1 MPAAET
7 SKAQHPDTF
16 HSASTLTSGD
26 TTVNLFRLDSLAKE
40 IPGTDLARLPYS
52 LRILLENLLRHED
65 GKTVTAEDIR
75 FLAKWD
81 ATAEPSREIAYM
93 PARVLMQDFTGV
105 PAIVDL
111 AAMRDAMR
119 ALGGNPE
126 LINPLQPAELVIDH
140 SVQVDEFGTANAYDL
155 NAALEFTRNR
165 ERYAFLKWGQTAFR
179 NFSAVPPG
187 MGICHQVNLEYL
199 ARVVFTTQPGPD
211 GRITAYPDTLVGTDS
226 HTTMVN
232 GLGVLGW
239 GVGGIE
245 AEAAMLGQPVS
256 MLLPQVVGFR
266 MTGKLREGTT
276 ATDLVLTVTEM
287 LRKLGVV
294 GKFVEFY
301 GPGISELPL
310 ADRAT
315 IANMAPEYG
324 ATCGIFPVDKETL
337 NYLRLTGRTEEH
349 IALTEAYFRAQGL
362 FHTPESPEAAY
373 SATLSLDLATVEPSV
388 AGPKRPQDRVLLS
401 QTPESFA
408 RQLPS
413 LQGPHANRAAARQ
426 MVRWEGEGGHAS
438 ATGDIIS
445 GTGRSA
451 PEVPNVVSVIP
462 TTHDDRPVS
471 VQRPAIAEPISSVQ
485 QRFGV
490 DPDPY
495 LRDGSVVIA
504 AITSCTNTSNPYVMM
519 AAGLLAKK
527 AVQKGLRTP
536 PWVKTSL
543 APGSRVVT
551 DYYMKSGLLE
561 YLDQLRFQVVGYGC
575 TTCIGNSGPLPTDVS
590 KSIEENNLVAV
601 SVLSGNR
608 NFEGRISAEVRANY
622 LMSPPLVVAY
632 ALAGHIQHDFEND
645 PIGRGNDGRPVFLR
659 DIWPSQ
665 QEVSETVASCIDS
678 DMFRD
683 QYATVTDGDQNWQHL
698 KFPSGNT
705 YGWEADSTYIRQAP
719 YFDGMPATPAPV
731 QDIRAARV
739 LAVLGDSVTTDHI
752 SPAGSIKLNGPAGK
766 YLTDHG
772 VKPSDFNS
780 YGSRRGNHE
789 VMVRGT
795 FANVRLR
802 NRLAPGTEGGVT
814 RLMPDDVPMS
824 IYDASVEYAKRSIP
838 LAILA
843 GKEYGSGSS
852 RDWAA
857 KGPRLLG
864 IRFVIAESYERIHR
878 SNLVGMGILPLQ
890 FQHGENAESLGLS
903 GQELFSVGDAPGALR
918 QMLDDKFPTGKNITV
933 TAESDTGHTVTFP
946 VTVRIDTPQEI
957 LYYQHGGILQYV
969 LRQLAGKA

>member
-1 MPAAET
+1 MPT
-7 SKAQHPDTF
+7 QSHPDSF
-16 HSASTLTSGD
+16 KSLSTLAVGK
-26 TTVNLFRLDSLAKE
+26 TTYDLFRLKALE
-40 IPGTDLARLPYS
+40 GTGIDLGRLPFS

-65 GKTVTAEDIR
+65 GRTVTAEDIQ
-75 FLAKWD
+75 FLACWD
-81 ATAEPSREIAYM
+81 PNAEPSREIAYM

-105 PAIVDL
+105 PAVVDL
-111 AAMRDAMR
+111 AAMRDAMK
-119 ALGGNPE
+119 ALGGDPE
-126 LINPLQPAELVIDH
+126 KINPLQPAELVIDH
-140 SVQVDEFGTANAYDL
+140 SVQVDEFGTQRAYDL
-155 NAALEFTRNR
+155 NAALEFQRNR
-165 ERYAFLKWGQTAFR
+165 ERYAFLKWGQTAFN

-199 ARVVFTTQPGPD
+199 ARVVFTTTPD
-211 GRITAYPDTLVGTDS
+211 AQGKVFAYPDTLVGTDS

-256 MLLPQVVGFR
+256 MLVPQVVGFKL
-266 MTGKLREGTT
+266 TGKLKEGTT

-301 GPGISELPL
+301 GSGIAELPL

-324 ATCGIFPVDKETL
+324 ATCGIFPVDAETL
-337 NYLRLTGRTEEH
+337 RYLRLTGRSEEQ
-349 IALTEAYFRAQGL
+349 IALVEAYYREQGL
-362 FHTPESPEAAY
+362 FHTADAKEAVY
-373 SATLSLDLATVEPSV
+373 SATIALDLATVESSV
-388 AGPKRPQDRVLLS
+388 AGPKRPQDRVALS
-401 QTPESFA
+401 QAGASFKE
-408 RQLPS
+408 QLPG
-413 LQGPHANRAAARQ
+413 LLGPNGNKHVIRQ
-426 MVRWEGEGGHAS
+426 MVRWEGEGGTASESGDLSSSVGAS
-438 ATGDIIS
+438 APVVEAPVVPVITIS
-445 GTGRSA
+445 DETIPQLEAPHVSIRS
-451 PEVPNVVSVIP
+451 
-462 TTHDDRPVS
+462 
-471 VQRPAIAEPISSVQ
+471 
-485 QRFGV
+485 RFGV
-490 DPDPY
+490 DPDQY
-495 LRDGSVVIA
+495 LDHGSIVIA

-527 AVQKGLRTP
+527 AVEKGLSTP

-551 DYYMKSGLLE
+551 DYYVKAGLMP

-590 KSIEENNLVAV
+590 KSIEDHGLVAV

-608 NFEGRISAEVRANY
+608 NFEGRISPEVRANY

-632 ALAGHIQHDFEND
+632 ALAGHIAHNFETEAL
-645 PIGRGNDGRPVFLR
+645 GRDLDGKPVFLR
-659 DIWPSQ
+659 DIWPTQ
-665 QEVSETVASCIDS
+665 AEVSAAVNSSIDS
-678 DMFRD
+678 EMFRR
-683 QYATVTDGDQNWQHL
+683 QYSTVSDGDNNWKSL
-698 KFPSGNT
+698 KFPDGET
-705 YGWEADSTYIRQAP
+705 YGWEPDSTYIRKAP
-719 YFDGMPATPAPV
+719 YFDGMPAMPAPV
-731 QDIRAARV
+731 GDIHGARV

-766 YLTDHG
+766 YLTEHG

-802 NRLAPGTEGGVT
+802 NKLAPGTEGGVT
-814 RLMPDDVPMS
+814 RLLPEDVPMS
-824 IYDASVEYAKRSIP
+824 IYDASVEYAKRGTP

-864 IRFVIAESYERIHR
+864 IKFVIAESYERIHR

-890 FQHGENAESLGLS
+890 FLPGQNVESLHLTGE
-903 GQELFSVGDAPGALR
+903 ELFAIGDAPGQLEA
-918 QMLDDKFPTGKNITV
+918 MLDGKFADGKMVTV
-933 TAESDTGHTVTFP
+933 FAESDLGKTIEFSA
-946 VTVRIDTPQEI
+946 TVRIDTPQEI
-957 LYYQHGGILQYV
+957 LYYQNGGILQYV
-969 LRQLAGKA
+969 LRQLAGKVPASA